1 MLRNRVRDLSPAYF
15 GMAMATG
22 IVAIACHL
30 LGLGW
35 LAVVLFPISVA
46 VFAALT
52 ALNLWRVVAFTPEF
66 LRDLVDHRKGPG
78 FFTFI
83 AGACVV
89 GSEFFLIGGNAT
101 VATLFWWVGIVA
113 WVLLTYTIFTAF
125 TVKGHKPALADGID
139 GGWLLAVVATQSIA
153 VLGALLAP
161 GMVQPVKLETNFI
174 VLSMWLWGGMLYIW
188 MIALIFYRYNFFVFR
203 PEDLSPPYWINM
215 GAMAISTLAG
225 SLLIVN
231 SPDAPYLHS
240 LLPFIKGFTVF
251 FWATATWWIP
261 MLLVL
266 SVWRH
271 VYKRYPLRYHP
282 LYWGLVFPIGMY
294 TVCTLK
300 LAEAMDLDFL
310 HFIPRAFVYVAVTS
324 WAITFAGFLHSLA
337 SMAVQALRARQ

>member
-1 MLRNRVRDLSPAYF
+1 MLLNMVRGLSPAYF
-15 GMAMATG
+15 GMTMATG

-30 LGLGW
+30 LDLGW
-35 LAVVLFPISVA
+35 IAAILFPISVV

-52 ALNLWRVVAFTPEF
+52 ALNLWRAVAFRSE
-66 LRDLVDHRKGPG
+66 LLCDLVDHRKGPG

-89 GSEFFLIGGNAT
+89 GDEFILIGGNPTLAR
-101 VATLFWWVGIVA
+101 LFWWVGVVA
-113 WVLLTYTIFTAF
+113 WVVLTYTIFTAF
-125 TVKGHKPALADGID
+125 TVKDQKPTLADGID
-139 GGWLLAVVATQSIA
+139 GGWLLAVVATQAIA
-153 VLGALLAP
+153 VLGALLAS
-161 GMVQPVKLETNFI
+161 GMVQPVKLEINFI
-174 VLSMWLWGGMLYIW
+174 ALSMWLWGGMLYIW
-188 MIALIFYRYNFFVFR
+188 MIALIFYRYTFFAFL

-231 SPDAPYLHS
+231 SPNAPYLHS

-271 VYKRYPLRYHP
+271 VYKHYPLRYHP

-294 TVCTLK
+294 TVSTLK
-300 LAEAMDLDFL
+300 LAEAMDLEFL
-310 HFIPRAFVYVAVTS
+310 RFIPRVFVYLAVAT
-324 WAITFAGFLHSLA
+324 WTFTFAGFLHSLA
-337 SMAVQALRARQ
+337 RGALHALRDRR